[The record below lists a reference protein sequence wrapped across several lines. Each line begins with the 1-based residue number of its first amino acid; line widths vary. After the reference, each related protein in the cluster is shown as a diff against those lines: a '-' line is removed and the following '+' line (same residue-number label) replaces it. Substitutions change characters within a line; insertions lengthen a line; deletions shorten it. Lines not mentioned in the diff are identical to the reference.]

1 MMHAIPVPYVE
12 PIDVSK
18 AVVYLASDESRCV
31 TGLQLR
37 IDAGGLLKM
46 RAIHPERVKH

>member
-1 MMHAIPVPYVE
+1 MHAMPVPYVE
-12 PIDVSK
+12 PIDVSR
-18 AVVYLASDESRCV
+18 AVAYLACDDSRYV

-46 RAIHPERVKH
+46 RATHPERVRH